1 MLVFFS
7 VFVLLYSSWNCQV
20 EIVFKIKDLRL
31 KLEEIEAVA
40 KAEHLLKNFL
50 LLEQKKER
58 GKMLKKKERG
68 KMLKRKKEERCWKE
82 RKRKDVELLCS

>member
-1 MLVFFS
+1 MLVFFL

-20 EIVFKIKDLRL
+20 EMVFKIKDLRL
-31 KLEEIEAVA
+31 KLEEIEVVA
-40 KAEHLLKNFL
+40 KAEHLLKNL
-50 LLEQKKER
+50 LLFEQ
-58 GKMLKKKERG
+58 KKERG